1 MGGLMRLALWTWA
14 WASAVALCAATL
26 MLVEPQPYRMIRD
39 LAQDAIQRHYPRPY
53 DPSAPVAIVDID
65 ESSLAVFGQWPW
77 PRTLLAAMTQRLYQ
91 HGAIAVG
98 FDVIFPEADRTSPEQ
113 VAQTWHR
120 FGGPDAP
127 ELGLDRYPPHDGQ
140 FAQALASGPTVLSLA
155 GAAVGAVPP
164 LPAGVA
170 VTGDW
175 PAALT
180 RFGGA
185 LTNLPQLDAAASGLG
200 AISLSA
206 STDGIVR
213 TVPLVIGMGDQLVPS
228 LSLELLRVAQ
238 GARGHILRTSQAS
251 GEVSGGNAAAVALRT
266 GAVEIPIEAN
276 GHFRVHFAGVRPE
289 RVTSVT
295 QVMQSPEFD
304 PALADRIAGRIVLI
318 GASAQGL
325 FDIRATPLDSA
336 VPGVTVHAEV
346 LEQVIAGHYLTR
358 PDWLKGLEVLLAV
371 LGAAAVALAL
381 GRNQPLWA
389 LLAAVIV
396 SGTAA
401 AAAPLLFVT
410 RAVIFDPV
418 AIALVPF
425 AVFVP
430 GAAAGLLAKER
441 ARRAIRARFAHF
453 VPADLLPQIETNP
466 DRVLTPRGAER
477 TLTVIFIDMRGFSTA
492 SEGMP
497 PEQVVTL
504 VNAFLSAVSAAL
516 VTHRATIDKYMG
528 DAIMGFWNAPIEQPD
543 HVTRAIGA
551 LPAILAAAH
560 SASNQMQAQGL
571 PPISVGI
578 GLNTGPAAI
587 GLMGSQARLSYT
599 CLGESVNLAARLEGL
614 TRLYGVW
621 NCVGPTTAGQCP
633 QGFIAV
639 GLDLISVKGFRRAV
653 EVSTLLPQGTPGLED
668 VRRSL
673 AQARLAYRQRDW
685 DTAEAAFGQLQT
697 LALPDCD
704 PAVLAQLYL
713 QRIRDWRRNPPPPD
727 WDASHAALGK

>member
-1 MGGLMRLALWTWA
+1 MRLALWTWI
-14 WASAVALCAATL
+14 WASVVALCAATV
-26 MLVEPQPYRMIRD
+26 MLVEPLPYRMIRD
-39 LAQDAIQRHYPRPY
+39 LAGDAVQRLHPRPY
-53 DPSAPVAIVDID
+53 DPAAPVAIVDVD
-65 ESSLAVFGQWPW
+65 EASLAAFGQWPW
-77 PRTLLAAMTQRLYQ
+77 PRTLLAALTGRLYQ

-113 VAQTWHR
+113 VALTWRR

-127 ELGLDRYPPHDGQ
+127 QPGLDGYPSHDAQ
-140 FAQALASGPTVLSLA
+140 FAQAIAAGPTVLSLA
-155 GAAVGAVPP
+155 GAGAGAVPP

-200 AISLSA
+200 AISLIA

-213 TVPLVIGMGDQLVPS
+213 TVPLVIGTGDQLVPS
-228 LSLELLRVAQ
+228 FPLELLRVAQ

-251 GEVSGGNAAAVALRT
+251 GEISGGTAAAVALRT
-266 GAVEIPIEAN
+266 GAIEVPVEAN
-276 GHFRVHFAGVRPE
+276 GHFRVHFAGFRPE
-289 RVTSVT
+289 RVTPVT
-295 QVMQSPEFD
+295 QVMQSGDFD
-304 PALADRIAGRIVLI
+304 PALADRIAGRIVMI

-325 FDIRATPLDSA
+325 FDIRATPLEPA

-346 LEQVIAGHYLTR
+346 LEQIIAGHYLTR
-358 PDWLKGLEVLLAV
+358 PDWLKGLEVLLAL
-371 LGAAAVALAL
+371 LGAGVVALAL

-389 LLAAVIV
+389 LAGSLAVF
-396 SGTAA
+396 GGAA
-401 AAAPLLFVT
+401 AAAPVLFAS
-410 RAVIFDPV
+410 RAVVFDPV

-425 AVFVP
+425 AVFLP
-430 GAAAGLLAKER
+430 GAAAGLWAKER

-453 VPADLLPQIETNP
+453 VPADLLPQIEANP
-466 DRVLTPRGAER
+466 ERALTPRGAER

-497 PEQVVTL
+497 PEHVVTL
-504 VNAFLSAVSAAL
+504 VNAFLSAVSAVL

-543 HVTRAIGA
+543 HMTRAINA

-560 SASNQMQAQGL
+560 SASDQMQAQGL

-599 CLGESVNLAARLEGL
+599 CLGETVNLAARLEGL

-621 NCVGPTTAGQCP
+621 NCVGPTTAAQCP
-633 QGFIAV
+633 QGFVAV

-653 EVSTLLPQGTPGLED
+653 EVSTLLADDTNGLD
-668 VRRSL
+668 DLRRIL
-673 AQARLAYRQRDW
+673 AQARLAYGQRDW
-685 DTAEAAFGQLQT
+685 DSAAAAFGQLET
-697 LALPDCD
+697 LTLPDCD
-704 PAVLAQLYL
+704 PAALAQLYL
-713 QRIRDWRRNPPPPD
+713 RRIADWRRNPPPPD
-727 WDASHAALGK
+727 WDASHAALAK